1 MNAMRRLLK
10 FSANKILKSRT
21 VASDAEGFTLL
32 EVIIAMAIMVIA
44 FASILTVESGSL
56 NASARAKQMNIVA
69 MLAKNKMVET
79 EYEIEGKTFDEVA
92 KESSG
97 SFDAPFQEF
106 SWQTTIKEMTFPN
119 LALGQG
125 SPEGGGGASNTQDS
139 AGSEMATMM
148 AKLVTKFFSKS
159 IREVTV
165 NILWK
170 RGSGEQR
177 YSVSTYWVDLNHE
190 FELSE

>member
-1 MNAMRRLLK
+1 MNVMRHILK

-21 VASDAEGFTLL
+21 VASDQEGFTLL

-44 FASILTVESGSL
+44 FTSILTVESGSL

-79 EYEIEGKTFDEVA
+79 EYEIEGKTFDEVS

-97 SFDAPFQEF
+97 SFDPPYQDF
-106 SWQTTIKEMTFPN
+106 SWQTTIKEVTFPN

-125 SPEGGGGASNTQDS
+125 SPEGGKSSNSQDS
-139 AGSEMATMM
+139 AGSEMVTMM
-148 AKLVTKFFSKS
+148 TKLVTKFFSKS

-165 NILWK
+165 NISWK

>member
-97 SFDAPFQEF
+97 SFDAPYQDF

-119 LALGQG
+119 LGLGQG
-125 SPEGGGGASNTQDS
+125 SPEGERTSNTQDS